1 MCGVVSVAEVRG
13 SLRCD
18 QEAEDGHHQPQVH
31 CPTLLGIV
39 YSNESISTSA
49 TALIDSPRGLKQLRP
64 GVCKVTT
71 CL

>member
-49 TALIDSPRGLKQLRP
+49 TALIVSPRGLKQLRP